1 MRCAAF
7 LRSRT
12 ILKLAASICIHTV
25 DWSLLIPCPQ
35 ASLWHCAVVQGL
47 EVAIQTQR
55 EPVWATHFGNAN
67 HFNIQR
73 CGATAARPGG
83 RRLMMSPQRR
93 WSLWR
98 GPSTPSR
105 KRSFGIGE
113 ARLTVSLAPLS
124 TRKPVW
130 RLQNNL
136 RLVRSGI
143 VRAYFPM
150 HIMFH

>member
-1 MRCAAF
+1 MRCRF
-7 LRSRT
+7 LAQPHNSKIGRFNLHPHCRLVFAHPMST
-12 ILKLAASICIHTV
+12 SIAEHCTV
-25 DWSLLIPCPQ
+25 I
-35 ASLWHCAVVQGL
+35 QGL

-55 EPVWATHFGNAN
+55 EPAWATHFANAN